1 MKIRFY
7 YTLKDI
13 YTEYLANGFN
23 KLFFQWTGSYD
34 DTVYTSILFEDIS
47 LNYGDD
53 NIVYIDVITDNC
65 FLKRPEISEV
75 LANPDLKKQIVKF
88 INKMH
93 AWLDDSKFRY
103 EKLIELYEANSDNL
117 LKQIE
122 AFNTVKFND
131 TPQTTTDGLDGD
143 NYATTY
149 TVNKSG
155 TDASTLMSRLSEI
168 RNAWNSLYEEW
179 TKEFA
184 RKFVLY

>member
-7 YTLKDI
+7 YTLNELGLD
-13 YTEYLANGFN
+13 YRSNGFN
-23 KLFFQWTGSYD
+23 KLFEQWTGTYQ
-34 DTVYTSILFEDIS
+34 DTTKTSILFEDVL

-53 NIVYIDVITDNC
+53 NIAYIDVITDNC

-88 INKMH
+88 INKIH
-93 AWLDDSKFRY
+93 AWIDDSKFRF
-103 EKLIELYEANSDNL
+103 EKLIELYDANSEDL

-131 TPQTTTDGLDGD
+131 TPQTTVDGLDGD

-155 TDASTLMSRLSEI
+155 TDAATLMSRLSEI
-168 RNAWNSLYEEW
+168 RSAWNSLYDEW

-184 RKFVLY
+184 KKFVLY